1 MKSVGIFLASST
13 PTFDVGDDLKIFA
26 NSISDLDLDVVYGG
40 GKFGLMGQLN
50 EHVKASGTKISGVT
64 LTMFDKIGATP
75 NNLDNF
81 EIESDFFSR
90 KKALMDNSDFF
101 VVFPGGI
108 GTADELFDVLNHST
122 LGIIEK
128 NIYLFNKDGCWDGLI
143 QWINKS
149 VELKMLKDF
158 PNTLFVDSSIK
169 NIIEKIKDN
178 EF

>member
-1 MKSVGIFLASST
+1 MKSVGVFLASST

-26 NSISDLDLDVVYGG
+26 NSIY
-40 GKFGLMGQLN
+40 
-50 EHVKASGTKISGVT
+50 
-64 LTMFDKIGATP
+64 
-75 NNLDNF
+75 NLDNF